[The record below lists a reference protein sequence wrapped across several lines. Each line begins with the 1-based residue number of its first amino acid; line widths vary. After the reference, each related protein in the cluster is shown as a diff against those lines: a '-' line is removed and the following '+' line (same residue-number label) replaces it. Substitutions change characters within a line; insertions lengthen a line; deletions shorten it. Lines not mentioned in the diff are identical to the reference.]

1 MMCHVSRVVMSI
13 LTQMC
18 FVGTLIL
25 EFVKIHII
33 YKMHLLP

>member
-1 MMCHVSRVVMSI
+1 MMCHVSPIDASI

-18 FVGTLIL
+18 FVGTSIL
-25 EFVKIHII
+25 EFVEIHII